1 MNQKESL
8 KEKNARF
15 YWKLFISTFYLSAFT
30 IGGGYVIVPLMR
42 KKFVDEYKWI
52 EEKEM
57 IDIVAVSQ
65 SSPGPIAVN
74 ASILVGY
81 RLAGLRGSWF
91 TILGTILPPLVI
103 ISIISVFYTAFQ
115 ESRII
120 NAALMGMRAA
130 VAAVM
135 IDAIYKLGKTVLK
148 GDKLFSLSIM
158 IAAFILALFIN
169 INVALI
175 LLMCGF
181 VGWVTKFI
189 MDQKQKGKDS

>member
-1 MNQKESL
+1 M
-8 KEKNARF
+8 EKNARF

-81 RLAGLRGSWF
+81 RLAGLRGSLM
-91 TILGTILPPLVI
+91 TILGTILPPLII

-148 GDKLFSLSIM
+148 GDKLFSDIIM
-158 IAAFILALFIN
+158 IDAFMLAFFVN

>member
-1 MNQKESL
+1 M
-8 KEKNARF
+8 EKNARF

-81 RLAGLRGSWF
+81 RLAGLRGSLM
-91 TILGTILPPLVI
+91 TILGTILPPLII

-148 GDKLFSLSIM
+148 GDKLFSVIIM
-158 IAAFILALFIN
+158 IAAFFLAFIVY
-169 INVALI
+169 IKVALI

-189 MDQKQKGKDS
+189 MDQKQKGKYS

>member
-8 KEKNARF
+8 MEKNARF

-81 RLAGLRGSWF
+81 RLAGLRGSLM

-148 GDKLFSLSIM
+148 GDKLFSVIIM
-158 IAAFILALFIN
+158 IAAFILAFFVN

>member
-1 MNQKESL
+1 MSQKESL
-8 KEKNARF
+8 MEKNARF

-81 RLAGLRGSWF
+81 RLAGLRGSLM
-91 TILGTILPPLVI
+91 TILGTILPPLII

-148 GDKLFSLSIM
+148 GDKLFSLIIM
-158 IAAFILALFIN
+158 IAAFILAFFIN

>member
-8 KEKNARF
+8 MEKNARF

-81 RLAGLRGSWF
+81 RLAGLRGSLM
-91 TILGTILPPLVI
+91 TILGTILPPLII

-148 GDKLFSLSIM
+148 GDKLFSLIIM
-158 IAAFILALFIN
+158 IAAFILAFFIN

>member
-1 MNQKESL
+1 MSQKESL
-8 KEKNARF
+8 MEKNARF

-81 RLAGLRGSWF
+81 RLAGLRGSLM
-91 TILGTILPPLVI
+91 TILGTILPPLII

-148 GDKLFSLSIM
+148 GDKLFSVIIM
-158 IAAFILALFIN
+158 IAAFILAFFVN

>member
-1 MNQKESL
+1 M
-8 KEKNARF
+8 EKNARF

-81 RLAGLRGSWF
+81 RLAGLRGSLV
-91 TILGTILPPLVI
+91 TILGTILPPLII

-148 GDKLFSLSIM
+148 GDKLFSLIIM
-158 IAAFILALFIN
+158 IAAFILAFFIN